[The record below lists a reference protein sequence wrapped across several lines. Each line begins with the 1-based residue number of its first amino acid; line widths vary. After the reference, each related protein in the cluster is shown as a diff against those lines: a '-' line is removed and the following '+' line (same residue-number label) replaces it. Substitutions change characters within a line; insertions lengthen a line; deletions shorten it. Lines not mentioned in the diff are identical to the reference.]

1 LTATAREA
9 AVMTDAKP
17 LPADLNSRIDALFAR
32 WDRPDSPGASVS
44 VVRHGREIHRGCYG
58 MADLAHGVK
67 IDERTVIR
75 IGSQTKQFTVL
86 LALMLEAEGKLSMAD
101 DVRAHL
107 PWLPE
112 FPETV
117 TLRHLAANI
126 GGLRDFL
133 EVMILGGLSIGAPS
147 TRAEARRIIGRHAG
161 VNFRPGTDLI
171 YCNTG
176 FFLLSEIIE
185 QVSGQSYNAL
195 LEERITG
202 PLGMR
207 DTRLMLWDGAILPR
221 LADHH
226 TRGPDG
232 SWHKAQWGFALG
244 GEGGIVSTLEDMKLW
259 LANLDAP
266 KVGTPEMFARMSAP
280 GAEING
286 IPTPYG
292 LGLVACHY
300 RGLASIGHGGG
311 VAGGRSESV
320 RYPEAGVGVVILGN
334 TDDMGPF
341 SLARRILDLVLGHE
355 PGPPR
360 TAAATERLKQAAG
373 LYRAEEGDDVFG
385 IAVKDG
391 QPVFVGNGGGGMP
404 IEQIGDDAFMPERG
418 IVPLEFTP
426 RGDGDV
432 DTRWFG
438 RARRFRRLS
447 GTALPTA
454 PGMAGRYA
462 DAATGFE
469 AEIGI
474 EGGET
479 VLRLRTPHGV
489 WETTLEARAPD
500 LYLAAPRRINADTPP
515 PADAIEAGGWEFTVR
530 SVAGGI
536 VVNDDRTKG
545 LHLARTH

>member
-1 LTATAREA
+1 MSHES
-9 AVMTDAKP
+9 P
-17 LPADLNSRIDALFAR
+17 LPPGLPRDLGARIDALFAR
-32 WDRPDSPGASVS
+32 WARPDSPGAAVS
-44 VVRHGREIHRGCYG
+44 VTRHGREIHRGFYG
-58 MADLAHGVK
+58 MADLAHGVP

-86 LALMLEAEGKLSMAD
+86 LALMLEAEGRLSMED
-101 DVRAHL
+101 DVRRHL

-112 FPETV
+112 YPETV
-117 TLRHLAANI
+117 TLRHLAANV

-133 EVMILGGLSIGAPS
+133 EIMILGGLPISAPS
-147 TRAEARRIIGRHAG
+147 TRAWARRIISGHGG

-176 FFLLSEIIE
+176 FFLLSEIVE
-185 QVSGQSYNAL
+185 QVSGKTFNHL

-207 DTRLMLWDGAILPR
+207 DTRLMRWDSEILPR

-232 SWHKAQWGFALG
+232 GWHKAQWGVVLG
-244 GEGGIVSTLEDMKLW
+244 GEGGMVSTLEDMKLW
-259 LANLDAP
+259 LANLDQP
-266 KVGTPEMFARMSAP
+266 RVGTPEMIARMSAP
-280 GAEING
+280 GAVIDG
-286 IPTPYG
+286 IPSPYG
-292 LGLVACHY
+292 LGLVTCRY

-320 RYPEAGVGVVILGN
+320 RFPEAGIGIVILGN
-334 TDDMGPF
+334 TDDIGPF

-360 TAAATERLKQAAG
+360 AAGATERLARAQG
-373 LYRAEEGDDVFG
+373 LYRAENGDDVFG
-385 IAVKDG
+385 IAMKDG
-391 QPVFVGNGGGGMP
+391 EPVVVSNMGGGMP
-404 IEQIGDDAFMPERG
+404 IEQIGDDSFMPERG

-426 RGDGDV
+426 RDDDTI

-447 GTALPTA
+447 DAVLPIA
-454 PGMAGRYA
+454 PGLAGRYA

-469 AEIGI
+469 AEIGQD
-474 EGGET
+474 GDET
-479 VLRLRTPHGV
+479 VLCLRTPYGV
-489 WETTLEARAPD
+489 WETALEARAPD
-500 LYLAAPRRINADTPP
+500 LHLALPRRATTDFPP
-515 PADAIEAGGWEFTVR
+515 PAIEAGGWLFTVR
-530 SVAGGI
+530 RVPEGLML
-536 VVNDDRTKG
+536 NDDRTKQ
-545 LHLARTH
+545 LMLARTP